1 MSELAAFSATV
12 HGRVQ
17 GVNFRYFVERN
28 AGALGLTGY
37 VKNLPGGREL
47 EVRAEGEKEKLEE
60 LLKQLNVGPPRAVV
74 ERVDVRWSA
83 YSGNFSRFGV
93 KF

>member
-1 MSELAAFSATV
+1 MSEPAALSATV

-37 VKNLPGGREL
+37 VKNLPGGREV
-47 EVRAEGEKEKLEE
+47 EVYAEGDKEKLEE
-60 LLKQLNVGPPRAVV
+60 LLDRLNAGPPRAVV
-74 ERVDVRWSA
+74 ERVDARWSE
-83 YSGNFSRFGV
+83 YKGNFSRFGV
-93 KF
+93 RF